1 LKPTSRRRSLITISI
16 IIGAPHRLH
25 SIAISPLSLT
35 RPTLYGDQNISRTII
50 RRPVSKAP
58 GRARRPL
65 RMRGGTITRL
75 RRWVSSIAHGC
86 SSSFIPMPEDRGSN
100 SGCLALI
107 DGISIELQAKDTKAN
122 HLRSWRV
129 EAGPDLFGVW
139 VTKVRFGRIGAAER
153 ALGYHFGSEAEVR
166 SFVLARLRRRGTAK
180 RRIGV
185 AYRVIAAS
193 PAAQPLLHLMSL
205 TEP

>member
-1 LKPTSRRRSLITISI
+1 
-16 IIGAPHRLH
+16 
-25 SIAISPLSLT
+25 
-35 RPTLYGDQNISRTII
+35 
-50 RRPVSKAP
+50 
-58 GRARRPL
+58 
-65 RMRGGTITRL
+65 M
-75 RRWVSSIAHGC
+75 
-86 SSSFIPMPEDRGSN
+86 
-100 SGCLALI
+100 I
-107 DGISIELQAKDTKAN
+107 DEISIELQAKDTKAN

-139 VTKVRFGRIGAAER
+139 VTKVRFGRIGAADR

-166 SFVLARLRRRGTAK
+166 SFVRARLRRRGTAK

-193 PAAQPLLHLMSL
+193 SVAQPLLHLMGL